1 MGLIS
6 AILDLLFPPKCI
18 FCSKILGD
26 SEYWCDS
33 CASTLMLTA
42 DGGRQSGEFYDFCI
56 APLYYTGMVRKS
68 VLRYKFRGAA
78 VYAEA
83 YGKILASC
91 IREHIDVEY
100 DIITWVPLSRKR
112 KRERGYDQ
120 AFLLAG
126 ATAAELEREVEQTL
140 VKQKHIRPQSELS
153 GKDERVE
160 NISGAYEV
168 TDPELLK
175 DKCILI
181 IDDIVTTGS
190 TLEECAKELIK
201 SGAKKVICAALARG
215 SQS

>member
-1 MGLIS
+1 MRIIS

-18 FCSKILGD
+18 FCSKILSAG
-26 SEYWCDS
+26 EYWCED
-33 CASTLMLTA
+33 CAGSLLLTA
-42 DGGRQSGEFYDFCI
+42 DGGRQAGEFYEFCL
-56 APLYYTGMVRKS
+56 APLYYTGSVRKS
-68 VLRYKFRGAA
+68 VLRYKFRGARG
-78 VYAEA
+78 YADA

-91 IREHIDVEY
+91 IREHLDVEY
-100 DIITWVPLSRKR
+100 DIISWVPLSRKR

-120 AFLLAG
+120 AFLLAS
-126 ATAAELEREVEQTL
+126 AVAEELGQDVAETL
-140 VKQKHIRPQSELS
+140 TKPKNIGPQSELK

-168 TDPELLK
+168 SDLQFIK
-175 DKCILI
+175 NKCILI

-201 SGAKKVICAALARG
+201 GGAKKVVCAALARG